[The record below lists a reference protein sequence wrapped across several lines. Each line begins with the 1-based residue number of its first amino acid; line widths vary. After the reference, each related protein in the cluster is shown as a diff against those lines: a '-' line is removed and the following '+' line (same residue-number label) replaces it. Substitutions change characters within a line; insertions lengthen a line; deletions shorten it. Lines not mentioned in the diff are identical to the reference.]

1 MPLKI
6 YIVIHALLAASLIGS
21 AILRN
26 RKKEPL
32 IYFAND
38 ALYLLLGF
46 LFIGGG
52 AMLAVRAL
60 PGL

>member
-1 MPLKI
+1 MLLKI
-6 YIVIHALLAASLIGS
+6 YLLSHALLAAGLIGA

-26 RKKEPL
+26 RRKEPL

-38 ALYLLLGF
+38 TLYLLLGF
-46 LFIGGG
+46 LFLGG
-52 AMLAVRAL
+52 AAILSVRAL